1 MKKTVNLE
9 EYRASL
15 SSTGFYSDDVIDILV
30 SEQEQKN
37 IQAYKELYL
46 SVLSDGKISGIERE
60 YLENERIRLGLPV
73 AVTENIKKDADRAPS
88 VIQKK
93 EQAQKEGVQK
103 SRDDVE
109 KIRREIMLMEHYYH
123 HHMKEGGLGEEGFA
137 EAMAFFDAVSSDESI
152 MQLVSKRMKEERSKK
167 TSMEVA
173 QDISPDYSEAENIST
188 HSDFKIEAITNELAQ
203 KTVYGSLDSKT
214 AEKLCSDPDAKNVSG
229 TFRLQQVIKSVE
241 REGENTKDLHLKLS
255 VLLNENGK
263 FHVIEINPFDRTNDR
278 HFIHRDIRLNL
289 IRALNE
295 KDLSLNIT
303 TLNHGNPASPGII
316 ASDLSE
322 SIDKWSRIISNMHI
336 ESVNIKGK
344 DSERDEILNIYK
356 EPLIVTAYDKSCNRT
371 QKDYTYGPAGLEKIV
386 NEKGEAVEFHSYD
399 RHNNETFVDSQN
411 IYETSTYDSKNRIT
425 EKWNHL
431 NNDRASYTY
440 DEKSGLLVA
449 VNHTNGFSQVFTYGK
464 DNRQLEEHIYRNGTK
479 EDTVKSFYDNEGRL
493 VKNESEKN
501 GIIFYAEYDDK
512 GNLLK
517 QNTLA
522 TSMSFHYDANGRLVK
537 QNEVSDNIGI
547 ERFYNNEGLETKFV
561 RRAGENIYTE
571 NYEYDKKGRVIL
583 MTDSTGREVSC
594 TWNEFVD
601 LSKTV
606 SKEYG
611 GKNQK
616 LHENGVNKDDMKPN
630 EIIEKNSSLTE
641 EKEIQLTGELFEK
654 TMRELLLQSDRP
666 NHYDA
671 AKYIRNDWGKDSYKN
686 NLLDKY
692 FESKGINTKKKF
704 DHYFEETF
712 NLKKHTVQKKIEKP
726 APAKKAEIT
735 RSRTSLSD
743 PEISR

>member
-9 EYRASL
+9 EYRTSL
-15 SSTGFYSDDVIDILV
+15 SSTGFYSDDVIEVLV

-73 AVTENIKKDADRAPS
+73 AVIENIEKDADRDPS

-93 EQAQKEGVQK
+93 EQAQKEGIQK

-152 MQLVSKRMKEERSKK
+152 MQLVSERMKEERSKK

-188 HSDFKIEAITNELAQ
+188 HSDFKIEAITNEPAQ

-229 TFRLQQVIKSVE
+229 TFRLQVMKGVD
-241 REGENTKDLHLKLS
+241 GEKTKDLQLKLS
-255 VLLNENGK
+255 VLLNENGN

-278 HFIHRDIRLNL
+278 QFIHRDIRLNL

-295 KDLSLNIT
+295 KDLSHNII
-303 TLNHGNPASPGII
+303 TLNHGNPA
-316 ASDLSE
+316 DLSE
-322 SIDKWSRIISNMHI
+322 SIDKWSRTISNMHI
-336 ESVNIKGK
+336 ETVNIKGK
-344 DSERDEILNIYK
+344 DSERNELLNIYK
-356 EPLIVTAYDKSCNRT
+356 EPLIVTAYDKSFNKT
-371 QKDYTYGPAGLEKIV
+371 QKDYTYGPAGLEKII
-386 NEKGEAVEFHSYD
+386 NEKGEAVELHSFD
-399 RHNNETFVDSQN
+399 RHYNETSVDSQN

-425 EKWNHL
+425 EKWNRL

-464 DNRQLEEHIYRNGTK
+464 DNRQLEEYIYRNGLK
-479 EDTVKSFYDNEGRL
+479 EDTIKSFYDSEGRL

-517 QNTLA
+517 QNTPA

-583 MTDSTGREVSC
+583 MTDSTGREVTC
-594 TWNEFVD
+594 TWNELVD
-601 LSKTV
+601 LSKAV
-606 SKEYG
+606 SKEYSSN
-611 GKNQK
+611 NQK
-616 LHENGVNKDDMKPN
+616 PHENGVNKDGMKPN

-654 TMRELLLQSDRP
+654 TMRELLLQSDKP

-671 AKYIRNDWGKDSYKN
+671 AKYIRNDWGKNSYKN

-712 NLKKHTVQKKIEKP
+712 NLKKHTVQKKIEKT

>member
-9 EYRASL
+9 EYRANL
-15 SSTGFYSDDVIDILV
+15 SSTGFYSDDVIDVLV

-73 AVTENIKKDADRAPS
+73 AVIENIEKDADRDPT

-123 HHMKEGGLGEEGFA
+123 HHMKEDGLGEEGFA

-152 MQLVSKRMKEERSKK
+152 MQLVSERMKEERSKK
-167 TSMEVA
+167 TALEVT
-173 QDISPDYSEAENIST
+173 QDISPDYSEAEDISSQ
-188 HSDFKIEAITNELAQ
+188 SDFKIEAITNELAQ

-229 TFRLQQVIKSVE
+229 TFRLQVTKGV
-241 REGENTKDLHLKLS
+241 EGEKTKDLQLKLS

-263 FHVIEINPFDRTNDR
+263 FHVVEINPFDRTNGR

-295 KDLSLNIT
+295 KDLSHNIT

-322 SIDKWSRIISNMHI
+322 SIDKWSRTISNMHI
-336 ESVNIKGK
+336 ETVNIKSK
-344 DSERDEILNIYK
+344 DSERNELLNIYK
-356 EPLIVTAYDKSCNRT
+356 EPLIVTAYDKSFNKT
-371 QKDYTYGPAGLEKIV
+371 QKDYTYGPAGLEKII
-386 NEKGEAVEFHSYD
+386 NEKGEAVEFHSFD
-399 RHNNETFVDSQN
+399 RHYNETSVDSQN

-425 EKWNHL
+425 EKWNRL

-464 DNRQLEEHIYRNGTK
+464 DNRQLEEYIYRNGLK
-479 EDTVKSFYDNEGRL
+479 EDTIKSFYDSEGRL

-517 QNTLA
+517 QNTPA

-583 MTDSTGREVSC
+583 MTDSTGREVTC
-594 TWNEFVD
+594 TWNELVD
-601 LSKTV
+601 LSKAV

-611 GKNQK
+611 GKNQNP
-616 LHENGVNKDDMKPN
+616 HENGVNKDGMKPN

-654 TMRELLLQSDRP
+654 TMRELLLQSDKP

-712 NLKKHTVQKKIEKP
+712 NLKKHTVQKKIEKT

>member
-9 EYRASL
+9 EYRTSL
-15 SSTGFYSDDVIDILV
+15 SSTGFYSDDFIEVLV

-73 AVTENIKKDADRAPS
+73 AVIENIEKDADRDPS

-152 MQLVSKRMKEERSKK
+152 MQLVSERMKEERSKK

-173 QDISPDYSEAENIST
+173 QDISPDYSETENIST
-188 HSDFKIEAITNELAQ
+188 HSDFKIEAITNEPAQ

-229 TFRLQQVIKSVE
+229 TFRLQVMKGVD
-241 REGENTKDLHLKLS
+241 GEKTKDLQLKLS
-255 VLLNENGK
+255 VLLNENGN
-263 FHVIEINPFDRTNDR
+263 FHVVEINPFDRTNDR

-295 KDLSLNIT
+295 KDLSHNII
-303 TLNHGNPASPGII
+303 TLNHGNPA
-316 ASDLSE
+316 DLSE
-322 SIDKWSRIISNMHI
+322 SIDKWSRTISNMHI
-336 ESVNIKGK
+336 ETLNIKGK
-344 DSERDEILNIYK
+344 DSERNELLNIYK
-356 EPLIVTAYDKSCNRT
+356 EPLIVTAYDKSFNKT
-371 QKDYTYGPAGLEKIV
+371 QKDYTYGPAGLEKII
-386 NEKGEAVEFHSYD
+386 NEKGEAVELHSFD
-399 RHNNETFVDSQN
+399 RHYNETSVDSQN

-425 EKWNHL
+425 EKWNRL

-464 DNRQLEEHIYRNGTK
+464 DNRQLEEYIYRNGLK
-479 EDTVKSFYDNEGRL
+479 EDTIKSFYDSEGRL

-517 QNTLA
+517 QNTPA

-583 MTDSTGREVSC
+583 MTDSTGREVTC
-594 TWNEFVD
+594 TWNELVD
-601 LSKTV
+601 LSKAV

-611 GKNQK
+611 GKNQNPN
-616 LHENGVNKDDMKPN
+616 ENGVNKDGMKPN

-654 TMRELLLQSDRP
+654 TMRELLLQSDKP

-712 NLKKHTVQKKIEKP
+712 NLKKHTVQKKIEKS